1 MADGRW
7 RVLRGCGAWCVD
19 ITDWLQGIWDM
30 GAWLMVAMTS
40 GVLSA
45 VFIIYLQLQ
54 FHERISFSISA
65 LSPW

>member
-1 MADGRW
+1 MADGECRM
-7 RVLRGCGAWCVD
+7 LRGCGAWGKD
-19 ITDWLQGIWDM
+19 TTDWLQGMW